1 MHLCFARI
9 GSEED
14 LQHFKLLLSCRVRI
28 ANCVYRPNDNSSF
41 IDKDFDRY
49 KDTVF
54 ELIPK
59 AVADCVM
66 QKDVFATDKIDNGVV
81 FF

>member
-1 MHLCFARI
+1 M
-9 GSEED
+9 
-14 LQHFKLLLSCRVRI
+14 
-28 ANCVYRPNDNSSF
+28 YRPNDNSSF